1 MIPNELIFILHTLI
15 IGLAALGALALGRSA
30 LVAFVSIQCILANL
44 FVLKQ
49 TTLLGLNATCAD
61 AFTIGATIGLNLLQE
76 YFGKAITRT
85 TIAINFFFLVF
96 YAVISQVHLWYT
108 PSAFDTTQD
117 HFLPLLG
124 FMPRIVIASFT
135 VYFIAQMIDYK
146 LYGWLKKVSC
156 LRPNGSAGQ
165 QTSKF
170 LILRNYASIA
180 VSQFVDTVL
189 FSFLGLY
196 GIIDNIGEVIL
207 VSYSIKLAAIAL
219 ATPCVLGAQR
229 IFKYFHKNHP
239 SIDSRRTDDINNE
252 DAS

>member
-1 MIPNELIFILHTLI
+1 MIPNELIFILHTLL
-15 IGLAALGALALGRSA
+15 IGLTALGALALGRSA

-108 PSAFDTTQD
+108 PSAFDTTQA
-117 HFLPLLG
+117 HFSPLLG

-135 VYFIAQMIDYK
+135 VYLIAQMIDYK
-146 LYGWLKKVSC
+146 LYGWLKRVSS
-156 LRPNGSAGQ
+156 LRLSTPSGLASSAGQ
-165 QTSKF
+165 GTSKF
-170 LILRNYASIA
+170 LILQNYASIS

-207 VSYSIKLAAIAL
+207 VSYSIKLVAIAL
-219 ATPCVLGAQR
+219 ATPFVLGSR
-229 IFKYFHKNHP
+229 WIFKYFKH
-239 SIDSRRTDDINNE
+239 NE

>member
-1 MIPNELIFILHTLI
+1 
-15 IGLAALGALALGRSA
+15 
-30 LVAFVSIQCILANL
+30 
-44 FVLKQ
+44 
-49 TTLLGLNATCAD
+49 LGLNATAAD

-96 YAVISQVHLWYT
+96 YAIVSQVHLLYT

-117 HFLPLLG
+117 HFSPLLG

-135 VYFIAQMIDYK
+135 VYLIAQMIDYK
-146 LYGWLKKVSC
+146 LYGWLKKVW
-156 LRPNGSAGQ
+156 
-165 QTSKF
+165 TSRF
-170 LILRNYASIA
+170 LVLRNYASISI
-180 VSQFVDTVL
+180 SQLVDTVL

-207 VSYSIKLAAIAL
+207 VSYTIKLAAIAL
-219 ATPCVLGAQR
+219 ATPFVLGSR
-229 IFKYFHKNHP
+229 WIFTHFK
-239 SIDSRRTDDINNE
+239 NNE

>member
-1 MIPNELIFILHTLI
+1 MIPNELIFILHTLL
-15 IGLAALGALALGRSA
+15 IGLASLGALALGRSA

-76 YFGKAITRT
+76 YYGKAITRT

-96 YAVISQVHLWYT
+96 YAVMSQVHLWYT
-108 PSAFDTTQD
+108 PSAFDTMQD
-117 HFLPLLG
+117 HFSPLLG
-124 FMPRIVIASFT
+124 FMPRIVIASIT
-135 VYFIAQMIDYK
+135 VYLIAQIIDYTI
-146 LYGWLKKVSC
+146 YGWLRKNWAS
-156 LRPNGSAGQ
+156 R
-165 QTSKF
+165 F
-170 LILRNYASIA
+170 LVLRNYASIS
-180 VSQFVDTVL
+180 VSQLVDTVL

-207 VSYSIKLAAIAL
+207 VSYTIKLAAIAL
-219 ATPCVLGAQR
+219 ATPFVLSSR
-229 IFKYFHKNHP
+229 WIFTYFKN
-239 SIDSRRTDDINNE
+239 SE